1 MDSKT
6 ILFYVFS
13 AILIA
18 AALRVVTA
26 RNPVHSALF
35 LVLSFFSAAGIWILL
50 KAEFLAIVLVLV
62 YVGAV
67 MVLFLF
73 VVMMLD
79 VELAKVREGFAK
91 NLWVAIPV
99 GLLIVFEMAA
109 VLMRGFLSIESQ
121 VPASSASM
129 GLTRQLGKV
138 LYTQYL
144 YAFEIAAAILIV
156 AIVSAIAL
164 TLRKRKD
171 VKSYGAAEAIK
182 VRRSDRIRLVD
193 MKAESSRAADRQVL
207 GQADSAQRAIEE

>member
-1 MDSKT
+1 MDPKT

-26 RNPVHSALF
+26 RNPVHAALF
-35 LVLSFFSAAGIWILL
+35 LVLSFFTAASIWVLL

-73 VVMMLD
+73 VVMLLD
-79 VELAKVREGFAK
+79 IELARIREGFAR

-109 VLMRGFLSIESQ
+109 VLMRGFLSTDVQ
-121 VPASSASM
+121 APADSARI
-129 GLTRQLGKV
+129 GLTRELGKV
-138 LYTQYL
+138 LYGQYY
-144 YAFEIAAAILIV
+144 YAFEIAAAILVV
-156 AIVSAIAL
+156 AIIVAIAL
-164 TLRKRKD
+164 TLRRRQDVSYSDNGSAIAVKR
-171 VKSYGAAEAIK
+171 G
-182 VRRSDRIRLVD
+182 DRIRLVD
-193 MKAESSRAADRQVL
+193 MKSESAEQTD
-207 GQADSAQRAIEE
+207 GGGK